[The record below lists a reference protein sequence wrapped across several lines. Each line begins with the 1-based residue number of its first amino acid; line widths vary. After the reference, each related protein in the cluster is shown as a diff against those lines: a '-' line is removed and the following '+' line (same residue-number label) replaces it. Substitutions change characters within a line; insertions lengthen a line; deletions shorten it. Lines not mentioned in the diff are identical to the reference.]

1 MLASVHLKKKKA
13 QPESC
18 ESSFIGGNM
27 RTSVQE
33 TAPQISLRDCSKEV
47 LGKDNI
53 YVILVK
59 GEYMQSST
67 YFFQKISTGLR
78 KLSAS
83 HGKQQLP

>member
-1 MLASVHLKKKKA
+1 
-13 QPESC
+13 
-18 ESSFIGGNM
+18 M
-27 RTSVQE
+27 RTAAWE
-33 TAPQISLRDCSKEV
+33 TATQIALRDCSKEV

-67 YFFQKISTGLR
+67 YFFQKISAGLV

-83 HGKQQLP
+83 PGKQQSP

>member
-1 MLASVHLKKKKA
+1 MWEIPIKFLRGK
-13 QPESC
+13 
-18 ESSFIGGNM
+18 I
-27 RTSVQE
+27 RTAAWE